1 MICGRNN
8 NSVDKK
14 NAFTFFGKKNNK
26 NNKNAVVVNK
36 NNDISSP
43 SSSSSS
49 LSSSSSKSSTDNNE
63 QQQEHQQ
70 QHQPQQLLLSP
81 LSKMMSKFVVD
92 SARKTHDSIEDEDE
106 KKDFLVNLKEAMHNS
121 PEYRS
126 DVNVNVNHEQR
137 SNRRSSIDS
146 QQQDQ
151 GDDDSH
157 KKIKMM
163 INRRSSAGVINFLVD
178 TTQSTISFIETEEER
193 NEFCKQLRS
202 KFQDAFK
209 SNPVVI
215 ESAE

>member
-1 MICGRNN
+1 MMICGRNN
-8 NSVDKK
+8 NSV
-14 NAFTFFGKKNNK
+14 ATFFGKKNNK
-26 NNKNAVVVNK
+26 NKKNAVA
-36 NNDISSP
+36 

-49 LSSSSSKSSTDNNE
+49 SSSSSTRSSTDINE
-63 QQQEHQQ
+63 QQQEPQQEQQ

-92 SARKTHDSIEDEDE
+92 SARKTHDSIENEEE
-106 KKDFLVNLKEAMHNS
+106 KKEFLVNLKEAMHNS

-126 DVNVNVNHEQR
+126 DVTVTVNNEQR
-137 SNRRSSIDS
+137 ISRRRSSIDS
-146 QQQDQ
+146 QQQDE
-151 GDDDSH
+151 DDDNSH
-157 KKIKMM
+157 NKIKMM
-163 INRRSSAGVINFLVD
+163 INRRSSTGVINFLVD
-178 TTQSTISFIETEEER
+178 TTQSTISFIEKEEEK

>member
-26 NNKNAVVVNK
+26 NKKNAVVVNK

-49 LSSSSSKSSTDNNE
+49 SSSSRSSDDVNEKQQE
-63 QQQEHQQ
+63 QQQQQ
-70 QHQPQQLLLSP
+70 QLLSP
-81 LSKMMSKFVVD
+81 LSKMMSTFVVD
-92 SARKTHDSIEDEDE
+92 SARKTHDSIENEDE
-106 KKDFLVNLKEAMHNS
+106 RKEFLVNLKEAMHNS

-126 DVNVNVNHEQR
+126 DVNVNNEQR
-137 SNRRSSIDS
+137 SRRSRIDDS
-146 QQQDQ
+146 QQDE
-151 GDDDSH
+151 DDDNSH
-157 KKIKMM
+157 NKIKMM
-163 INRRSSAGVINFLVD
+163 INRRSSTGVINFLVD

>member
-8 NSVDKK
+8 NSV
-14 NAFTFFGKKNNK
+14 ATFFGKKNNK
-26 NNKNAVVVNK
+26 NKKNAVA
-36 NNDISSP
+36 

-49 LSSSSSKSSTDNNE
+49 SSSSSTRSSTDINE
-63 QQQEHQQ
+63 QQQEPQQEQQ

-92 SARKTHDSIEDEDE
+92 SAWKTHDSIENEEE
-106 KKDFLVNLKEAMHNS
+106 KKEFLVNLKEAMHNS

-126 DVNVNVNHEQR
+126 DVTVTVNNEQR
-137 SNRRSSIDS
+137 ISRRRSSIDS
-146 QQQDQ
+146 QQQDE
-151 GDDDSH
+151 DDDNSH
-157 KKIKMM
+157 NKIKMM
-163 INRRSSAGVINFLVD
+163 INRRSSTGVINFLVD
-178 TTQSTISFIETEEER
+178 TTQSTISFIEKEEEK

>member
-1 MICGRNN
+1 MG
-8 NSVDKK
+8 
-14 NAFTFFGKKNNK
+14 
-26 NNKNAVVVNK
+26 
-36 NNDISSP
+36 
-43 SSSSSS
+43 
-49 LSSSSSKSSTDNNE
+49 E
-63 QQQEHQQ
+63 QEQE
-70 QHQPQQLLLSP
+70 QHAQLILSP

-92 SARKTHDSIEDEDE
+92 SARKTHDSIDNEDGRKE
-106 KKDFLVNLKEAMHNS
+106 FLVNLKEAMHNS

-126 DVNVNVNHEQR
+126 DVTVTVNNEQR
-137 SNRRSSIDS
+137 ISRRRSSIDS

-151 GDDDSH
+151 GDDNSH
-157 KKIKMM
+157 NKIKMM
-163 INRRSSAGVINFLVD
+163 INRRSSTGVINFLVD

>member
-1 MICGRNN
+1 MMICGRNN
-8 NSVDKK
+8 NSV
-14 NAFTFFGKKNNK
+14 ATFFGKKNNK
-26 NNKNAVVVNK
+26 NKKNAVA
-36 NNDISSP
+36 

-49 LSSSSSKSSTDNNE
+49 SSRSSTDINE
-63 QQQEHQQ
+63 QQQEQQ

-92 SARKTHDSIEDEDE
+92 SARKTHDSIENEEE
-106 KKDFLVNLKEAMHNS
+106 KKEFLVNLKEAMHNS

-126 DVNVNVNHEQR
+126 DVTVTVNNEQR
-137 SNRRSSIDS
+137 ISRRRSSIDS

-151 GDDDSH
+151 GDDNSH
-157 KKIKMM
+157 NKIKMM
-163 INRRSSAGVINFLVD
+163 INRRSSTGVINFLVD

-193 NEFCKQLRS
+193 NEFCNQLRS

>member
-26 NNKNAVVVNK
+26 NKKNAVVVNK

-49 LSSSSSKSSTDNNE
+49 SSSSRSSDDVNEKQQE
-63 QQQEHQQ
+63 QQQQQ
-70 QHQPQQLLLSP
+70 QLLSP
-81 LSKMMSKFVVD
+81 LSKMMSTFVVD
-92 SARKTHDSIEDEDE
+92 SARKTHDSIENEDE
-106 KKDFLVNLKEAMHNS
+106 RKEFLVNLKEAMHNS

-126 DVNVNVNHEQR
+126 DVNVNNEQR
-137 SNRRSSIDS
+137 SRRSRIDDS
-146 QQQDQ
+146 QQDE
-151 GDDDSH
+151 DDDNSH
-157 KKIKMM
+157 NKIKMM
-163 INRRSSAGVINFLVD
+163 INRRSSTGVINFLVD

-193 NEFCKQLRS
+193 NEFCNQLRS